1 MIFRLRTLEENQ
13 SMTAIRIRNSVD
25 SPEATK
31 AILDWLRSQ
40 PRKACFITEMRASL
54 DSVNINAEQ
63 IERTL
68 SDLEA
73 QGAVIIRDHYCAD
86 PHLDGID
93 LRIVGLIDDVEAEEP
108 QLSAIREI
116 DKAWDQWLTS
126 YLANHRCG

>member
-1 MIFRLRTLEENQ
+1 
-13 SMTAIRIRNSVD
+13 MTSTHTPNSGDVPD
-25 SPEATK
+25 ATK
-31 AILDWLRSQ
+31 AIMDLLRSQ
-40 PRKACFITEMRASL
+40 SRKACFITEMRAFL
-54 DSVNINAEQ
+54 DSANIDAEQ

-68 SDLEA
+68 SDLQA

-93 LRIVGLIDDVEAEEP
+93 LRIVGLIDDGEGEEP
-108 QLSAIREI
+108 QLRAIREI